1 MQIRKRAEIKFAI
14 DEKTECN
21 QSLKSKFYFFT
32 MRLKRLK
39 QNQIHNKSINFEV
52 AILQYE

>member
-21 QSLKSKFYFFT
+21 QTLKLKFYFFT
-32 MRLKRLK
+32 ILCNSTFKK
-39 QNQIHNKSINFEV
+39 IEAKSNS
-52 AILQYE
+52 Q